1 VCENTHLQLP
11 ENEHLRDPLGEL
23 PWNQHLQKQ
32 WGWGPDYGY
41 QTETRPSRYST
52 GESSLL
58 ARVLPCARRV
68 VVRVIERMNLSSEVR
83 HPTRWYSKLIA
94 AALALVV
101 FTLLATGVVAAYLVY
116 HILAPVKGSESLDLA
131 NLPGRPEDFSYEV
144 AGLGTREGWFF
155 AGLKSSPTIILCPGY
170 LAGREELLPLATG
183 LQDHGYNVLLF
194 DFASQGPKP
203 TYTTLGFREVRELQA
218 AISAISARPDVNRS
232 SFGIWGSNVG
242 AYAAIAA
249 AEADPR
255 IHAFAV
261 ESVYDRP
268 QELLAVILGRYGL
281 TPLPWLTRLAQTG
294 FLWFNFAYRDTPP
307 LSSGSTRLG
316 GAQKLFLEAAD
327 EPVLIGPTHRLY
339 QLAPVPKE
347 EVLLPQG
354 NYEGM
359 LDDQKR
365 TYENRIISFFL
376 LNLPP

>member
-1 VCENTHLQLP
+1 
-11 ENEHLRDPLGEL
+11 
-23 PWNQHLQKQ
+23 
-32 WGWGPDYGY
+32 
-41 QTETRPSRYST
+41 
-52 GESSLL
+52 
-58 ARVLPCARRV
+58 
-68 VVRVIERMNLSSEVR
+68 MNLSSEVR

-101 FTLLATGVVAAYLVY
+101 FTVLATGVVAAYLVY
-116 HILAPVKGSESLDLA
+116 HIVAPVKNSESVNLA
-131 NLPGRPEDFSYEV
+131 NLPGRPQDFSYEV

-155 AGLKSSPTIILCPGY
+155 AGLKSAPTIILCPGY

-194 DFASQGPKP
+194 DFASQGPKA

-218 AISAISARPDVNRS
+218 AISAIAARPDVDRS
-232 SFGIWGSNVG
+232 SFGLWGTNVG

-249 AEADPR
+249 AESDPR
-255 IHAFAV
+255 IRAFAV

-268 QELLAVILGRYGL
+268 QDLLAVLLGRYGL

-294 FLWFNFAYRDTPP
+294 FLWFNFAYHDTPP
-307 LSSGSTRLG
+307 LSSGAARLG
-316 GAQKLFLEAAD
+316 SAQKLFLEAAD

-339 QLAPVPKE
+339 QLAPMPKE
-347 EVLLPQG
+347 EVSLPQG
-354 NYEGM
+354 NYEGL